1 MGDLQSKAIVQADL
15 LTRQFKKQLKDAE
28 LKYEESKKSMKAKEE
43 QIRRDHDNEMKRLEE
58 KIMAKN
64 YQEFLKMQNQNEE
77 YQKVH
82 LALLQKEHE
91 VRLKEQEQA
100 LKAKI
105 NEVKSEALVCQNT
118 RTNDLQQVWSF

>member
-1 MGDLQSKAIVQADL
+1 MGDFQSKAIVEADL
-15 LTRQFKKQLKDAE
+15 LTTQFKKQLKDAE
-28 LKYEESKKSMKAKEE
+28 SKYQKSQEELKAKEE

-105 NEVKSEALVCQNT
+105 NEVKAEALVSQNT
-118 RTNDLQQVWSF
+118 RANDLQQVWSL

>member
-1 MGDLQSKAIVQADL
+1 MGDLQSKEIVQADI

-43 QIRRDHDNEMKRLEE
+43 QIRRDHDDEMKRLEE